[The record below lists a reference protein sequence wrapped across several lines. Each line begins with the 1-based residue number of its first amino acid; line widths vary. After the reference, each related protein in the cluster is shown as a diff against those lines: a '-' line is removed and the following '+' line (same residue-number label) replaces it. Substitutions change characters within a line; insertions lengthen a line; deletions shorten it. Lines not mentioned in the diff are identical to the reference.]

1 MLAMMLI
8 AWPLGGVV
16 VPPASESVTVET
28 PLTTVIESVVE
39 VDVSKFDAS
48 VGVKMAVSETDPRE
62 AGVHEHVAV
71 VDAAAA
77 DPQPEIVEPP
87 NRKLTAPALETVAVI
102 VTAPPS
108 AALVALLG
116 SEIEIVVDAFATLMV
131 NALEPLCGVLPLS
144 VAMTFCVYVPA
155 GVEDDAVTV
164 LPEMETPLGVA
175 ESE

>member
-1 MLAMMLI
+1 M
-8 AWPLGGVV
+8 
-16 VPPASESVTVET
+16 ET
-28 PLTTVIESVVE
+28 PFTTVMESVVE
-39 VDVSKFDAS
+39 VDVSKFAES
-48 VGVKMAVSETDPRE
+48 VGVKIAVKETEPKD
-62 AGVHEHVAV
+62 AGVQEHVAV
-71 VDAAAA
+71 VDAALA

-87 NRKLTAPALETVAVI
+87 NRKLTAPALETVAVM

>member
-1 MLAMMLI
+1 MLAMMLM
-8 AWPLGGVV
+8 AWPLGVV
-16 VPPASESVTVET
+16 VTPPASESVTVET
-28 PLTTVIESVVE
+28 PSTTVIESDVV
-39 VDVSKFDAS
+39 VDVSKLDVS
-48 VGVKMAVSETDPRE
+48 VGVKMAVSDTEPR
-62 AGVHEHVAV
+62 ALGVQEHVAV
-71 VDAAAA
+71 VEAAVA
-77 DPQPEIVEPP
+77 DPQPLIVVPP
-87 NRKLTAPALETVAVI
+87 NLKLTAPALGTVAVI

-116 SEIEIVVDAFATLMV
+116 SEIETVVDAFATVMV

-164 LPEMETPLGVA
+164 LPEMVTPLGVA